1 LTKIENI
8 ETVLDLTTK
17 YLTKLKGY
25 ISDAPSLAKIE
36 NVETILDLTSKYLTQ
51 LKAIIPAAPALAKIE
66 NVEAVL
72 DLTSNYLGQLKANIP
87 ADAFSVTI
95 PTATG
100 ALTSTYQ
107 GNFPDSAKI
116 ENVKAVLDLT
126 SEYLS
131 QLKGFDALPGDIP
144 TAAVP
149 STYDEAQLINTNCK
163 NSLGLSVPCAVR
175 RKRSPQE
182 VVAAPVAYNT
192 YTSTNP
198 ASVRIE
204 NVEAVLDFTSKYLNQ
219 LKTYIPADSLSV
231 PIPTANGALPSTYLG
246 NIPALARIENVEA
259 VLDLTSKYLTQIKP
273 YIPAAA
279 PVVTAQ

>member
-1 LTKIENI
+1 MLFQ
-8 ETVLDLTTK
+8 LPFQLQ
-17 YLTKLKGY
+17 
-25 ISDAPSLAKIE
+25 LA
-36 NVETILDLTSKYLTQ
+36 
-51 LKAIIPAAPALAKIE
+51 
-66 NVEAVL
+66 
-72 DLTSNYLGQLKANIP
+72 
-87 ADAFSVTI
+87 
-95 PTATG
+95 
-100 ALTSTYQ
+100 STYQ
-107 GNFPDSAKI
+107 GNIPDSAKI

-131 QLKGFDALPGDIP
+131 QLKGFDALPGDVP

-149 STYDEAQLINTNCK
+149 LTYETQLINTNCK

-182 VVAAPVAYNT
+182 LVAAPVVYST
-192 YTSTNP
+192 YTSTIP
-198 ASVRIE
+198 ASDRIE